1 MPAKTTKKTEAPK
14 AKAAAKAAPK
24 AKAAAPAKKAAAP
37 KAKAAAPAKKA
48 ARKEIE
54 IVLEIPA
61 KKPAAKKAAAR
72 KPQTKAQKI
81 AALAVNG
88 GAKLYQGKF
97 PMWPNFSPKC
107 YPAIKK
113 ILESGKVN
121 YWTGDIGKKFEE
133 AWAKYIGVRNAISV
147 SNGTA
152 ALHTAL
158 AALNIGP
165 GDEVI
170 CTSYSFIASSFC
182 VLQAGAL
189 PVFADVGTD
198 HLLDPKSIEKC
209 ITDRTKAI
217 VVVHLYGMVADMDP
231 IMAIAKKYNLKV
243 VEDCAQCFHGVY
255 KGKVAGTIG
264 DVGCFSFC
272 QSKHFTTGGEGGMV
286 ITNNDDLAWECRSFR
301 DHGYDVKE
309 RLNLLEMEGKL
320 LYIHKRVGFNFRM
333 TEIQSQIGLCEL
345 ERFASWNLPN
355 RIRNGRI
362 LIKGLKDHPLVLH
375 VPVDTPERQNSF
387 WWAPFVLDTD
397 KLTCSCK
404 EFIKAVDAEGVP
416 VYSVLWPEMYKERAY
431 VERNGFGI
439 AGYPFN
445 DPRAR
450 NIDYSAFNCKT
461 ANWLTERTISFF
473 THPVYSEEQM
483 QACVDAFKKVADAYM
498 K

>member
-1 MPAKTTKKTEAPK
+1 MPAKTTKKNEAPK
-14 AKAAAKAAPK
+14 AVKAPAKAVKAAPKAAAKAP
-24 AKAAAPAKKAAAP
+24 AKAVKAAV
-37 KAKAAAPAKKA
+37 
-48 ARKEIE
+48 KEVK

-61 KKPAAKKAAAR
+61 KKAAARKPAAKKA
-72 KPQTKAQKI
+72 QSKAQKI

-88 GAKLYQGKF
+88 GAKLYKGTF

-231 IMAIAKKYNLKV
+231 IMAIARKHNLKV

-286 ITNNDDLAWECRSFR
+286 ITNDDDLAWECRSFR

-345 ERFASWNLPN
+345 ERFANWNLPN

-362 LIKGLKDHPLVLH
+362 LIKGLKNHPLVLH
-375 VPVDTPERQNSF
+375 APVDTPERQNSF

-404 EFIKAVDAEGVP
+404 EFIKAVGAEGVP